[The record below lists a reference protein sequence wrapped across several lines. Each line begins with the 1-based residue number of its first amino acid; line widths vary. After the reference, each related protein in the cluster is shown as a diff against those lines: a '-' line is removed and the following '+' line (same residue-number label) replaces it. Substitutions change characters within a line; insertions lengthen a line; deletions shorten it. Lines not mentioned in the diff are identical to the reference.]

1 MTASIPTANPGYL
14 DFSGLAQLRGD
25 AAQKKNGS
33 LEKAAEQFEAM
44 FVQMMLKSMRES
56 VLKDE
61 NNTSHAADVYQDL
74 MDRELSVQFAKR
86 RNLGIADMLTRQLA
100 SPAVNPG
107 TTAST
112 QALLEGR
119 QGQAAGYPLRP
130 AAAKAYRLGEPAP
143 GAFPVTGVG
152 GPQAMP
158 LNTSGVVPIQDK
170 TPAIEPGAGLRRRD
184 EDAQP

>member
-1 MTASIPTANPGYL
+1 MTAPIPSSSPGYL

-56 VLKDE
+56 VMKDE
-61 NNTSHAADVYQDL
+61 ENASNATDVYQDL

-86 RNLGIADMLTRQLA
+86 RGLGIADMLTRQLTPPA
-100 SPAVNPG
+100 NSPAA
-107 TTAST
+107 AST

-119 QGQAAGYPLRP
+119 QGQTGAYPLRP
-130 AAAKAYRLGEPAP
+130 AAVKAYRLGDPAA
-143 GAFPVTGVG
+143 GALPVTGLG
-152 GPQAMP
+152 GPQALP
-158 LNTSGVVPIQDK
+158 LNTSGVVPITDK
-170 TPAIEPGAGLRRRD
+170 TPALQTGPGLRQRD